1 MTFWGLRLMS
11 EAFFKGA
18 EAELILKKD
27 SVIKKRVK
35 KGYRISEIDIRLRKS
50 RTKREAK
57 VLEKCILLGLNVPK
71 LVYSDE
77 EEFELGIER
86 IKGKPLK
93 DVLGKGNFSDF
104 SGQIAY
110 FLTKIHDAGIIHHD
124 LTTSNMIAV
133 RKRLFFI
140 DFGLSFF
147 SHKPEDKAVDLHLL
161 ERALESKHPSLAK
174 EMFKEIIAGYKPKGK
189 KEIIARLRIVQ
200 ARGRNKAK
208 QK

>member
-1 MTFWGLRLMS
+1 MTLWGLRLMS

-104 SGQIAY
+104 SDQIAY

>member
-1 MTFWGLRLMS
+1 MS